1 LTKSESDLEMIGRI
15 YGEQIAATK
24 QYWLAYHACLAAWRA
39 RHSDVSEQAAK
50 EKVAS
55 LISALSGSGWSGPT
69 LSGGKKNKGRPRWPR
84 RA

>member
-55 LISALSGSGWSGPT
+55 LISAAIGVGLVWPNAQWWE
-69 LSGGKKNKGRPRWPR
+69 KK
-84 RA
+84 